1 MLAGGCSG
9 GRSDKRVTR
18 SRLPARHAALVGPEA
33 LSCHT
38 VRVSVEKF
46 RAAVAVYGVLR
57 DGDRVL
63 LIRRAGSGYHD
74 GELGL
79 PAGHVDGGEDVRSAL
94 IRELVEELEIE
105 VSPDACRL
113 SAVAHRAPESPT
125 DHEYIDLFF
134 TVDRWTGTPS
144 IGEPG
149 KCSELIWAEIDDL
162 PSDTIDYVRRA
173 ILACG
178 TDDTLVLDGWPVATT
193 SR

>member
-1 MLAGGCSG
+1 M
-9 GRSDKRVTR
+9 
-18 SRLPARHAALVGPEA
+18 VGAEA
-33 LSCHT
+33 LGCHT
-38 VRVSVEKF
+38 VTVPVERF

-63 LIRRAGSGYHD
+63 LMRRAGSGYHD
-74 GELGL
+74 GELSL

-94 IRELVEELEIE
+94 VRELAEELEIA
-105 VSPDACRL
+105 VSPEACRL
-113 SAVAHRAPESPT
+113 GAVAHRAPASST

-149 KCSELIWAEIDDL
+149 KCSELVWVETDDL

-178 TDDTLVLDGWPVATT
+178 TEETLVLDGWPVAT
-193 SR
+193 SHQ